1 MGPGEIPNMH
11 VVAEPG
17 AVPGGPINTC
27 DGEYS
32 LALVCFD
39 HFAEGVCRLGVLEA
53 ATHGRICA
61 DGVEVAQR
69 DHVHVAG
76 GGEVTQDAF

>member
-17 AVPGGPINTC
+17 AVTGGPINTC

-32 LALVCFD
+32 LVLVCFD
-39 HFAEGVCRLGVLEA
+39 HFAEGVCWLGVLEA
-53 ATHGRICA
+53 AAHGRVGA
-61 DGVEVAQR
+61 DGVEVA
-69 DHVHVAG
+69 
-76 GGEVTQDAF
+76 